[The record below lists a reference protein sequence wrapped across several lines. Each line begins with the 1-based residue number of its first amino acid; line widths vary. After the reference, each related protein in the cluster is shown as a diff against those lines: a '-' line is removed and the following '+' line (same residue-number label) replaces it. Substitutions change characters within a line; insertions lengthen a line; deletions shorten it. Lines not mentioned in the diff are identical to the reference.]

1 MLTSIKDPTRPASK
15 VVVPRPPAPIKGNQA
30 AILLSKRPYVPNP
43 ASIQAFREVPPV
55 SDNNYAV
62 KMQLSRISKAS
73 IPHAPFFPKK
83 PMESGITKEMVEDFK
98 MKERESLLRNGV
110 VHPQLN
116 LDIVDLPTDFPETVR
131 RFREVTLQEERD
143 ALRKVARDFE
153 ALSRQINQI
162 KKEKKDDYDAFDTF
176 MQGNP
181 SPVDATRATQMYRTN
196 QTNFKELLDEMGREI
211 KALQLS
217 VGPIKEETLRKLQA
231 VKDAESQIS
240 ELEQK
245 NKTEFQKYETQLR
258 ELNQGLSLGKMVGE
272 SDEQYKQRL
281 MNYEYENVDLITE
294 EEVKNHTNQVFKN
307 NLHKVL
313 TLPMYLEERLINTIP
328 ASRLFELNEKWP
340 LVEKKFTETY
350 GKFPLLGERN
360 MTSLEIFFVNVVPE
374 SKAPSKSKV
383 PIPVPV
389 PPVPPVPVSTQ
400 FASTRPV
407 ALPRVPV
414 STQFVSTRPVASPQ
428 VPSSVTKKDLVE
440 YIKSKGGKANM
451 GMLKSQLE
459 QIASTL

>member
-1 MLTSIKDPTRPASK
+1 MKDPTRPASK

-62 KMQLSRISKAS
+62 KMQLSRISKAA
-73 IPHAPFFPKK
+73 IPRAPFFPKK
-83 PMESGITKEMVEDFK
+83 PMESGISKEMIQDFK

-116 LDIVDLPTDFPETVR
+116 LDIADLPTDFPETAR

-153 ALSRQINQI
+153 ALSRQIIQI
-162 KKEKKDDYDAFDTF
+162 KKDKKDDYDAFDAF

-196 QTNFKELLDEMGREI
+196 QTNFKELLDEMGREM

-217 VGPIKEETLRKLQA
+217 IGPIKEETLQKLQA
-231 VKDAESQIS
+231 VKDAESQLS

-272 SDEQYKQRL
+272 SDEEYKQRL

-340 LVEKKFTETY
+340 LVEKKFIETY

-360 MTSLEIFFVNVVPE
+360 MTSLEIFFINVVPE

-383 PIPVPV
+383 PVPVPV
-389 PPVPPVPVSTQ
+389 PVPAPIPPISNQ

-407 ALPRVPV
+407 APLPQPRVP
-414 STQFVSTRPVASPQ
+414 STQFVSTRPVAS

-440 YIKSKGGKANM
+440 YIKSKGAKANM
-451 GMLKSQLE
+451 GMLKSDLE
-459 QIASTL
+459 QIASSL

>member
-1 MLTSIKDPTRPASK
+1 
-15 VVVPRPPAPIKGNQA
+15 
-30 AILLSKRPYVPNP
+30 
-43 ASIQAFREVPPV
+43 
-55 SDNNYAV
+55 
-62 KMQLSRISKAS
+62 
-73 IPHAPFFPKK
+73 
-83 PMESGITKEMVEDFK
+83 
-98 MKERESLLRNGV
+98 
-110 VHPQLN
+110 
-116 LDIVDLPTDFPETVR
+116 
-131 RFREVTLQEERD
+131 
-143 ALRKVARDFE
+143 
-153 ALSRQINQI
+153 
-162 KKEKKDDYDAFDTF
+162 
-176 MQGNP
+176 
-181 SPVDATRATQMYRTN
+181 
-196 QTNFKELLDEMGREI
+196 
-211 KALQLS
+211 
-217 VGPIKEETLRKLQA
+217 
-231 VKDAESQIS
+231 
-240 ELEQK
+240 
-245 NKTEFQKYETQLR
+245 
-258 ELNQGLSLGKMVGE
+258 MVGE
-272 SDEQYKQRL
+272 TDEQYKQRL

-383 PIPVPV
+383 PVPVPPVPV
-389 PPVPPVPVSTQ
+389 PPVPVPPVPVSTQ

-407 ALPRVPV
+407 ALPRVPVSTQFVSTRPVASPQVPV